1 MLHEQLTEND
11 VKKIKEEIEYR
22 KLTVRKNAIEAV
34 KEARAHGDL
43 SENFEYHAAK
53 KDKNMNESRIRY
65 LEKMIKTAQI
75 IEDDS
80 KEDEVGLNKTV
91 EVEFVEDGTVEK
103 YRLVTTVRNNPLEG
117 LISIESPIAKAL
129 MGHKAGDQVHVQV
142 NDSFG
147 YEVII
152 KSIENTPDD
161 DSIEIRKF

>member
-1 MLHEQLTEND
+1 MYDELPPTD
-11 VKKIKEEIEYR
+11 IKKMEEEIEYR
-22 KLTVRKNAIEAV
+22 KLVVRPKALEDV

-53 KDKNMNESRIRY
+53 KDKNQNESRIRY

-161 DSIEIRKF
+161 NSIEIRKF

>member
-1 MLHEQLTEND
+1 MREKLTKSD
-11 VKKIKEEIEYR
+11 VEKIQAEIEHR
-22 KLTVRKNAIEAV
+22 KLEVRPKCLEAV

-43 SENFEYHAAK
+43 SENFEYKAAK
-53 KDKNMNESRIRY
+53 RFKNQNESRIRY

>member
-1 MLHEQLTEND
+1 
-11 VKKIKEEIEYR
+11 
-22 KLTVRKNAIEAV
+22 
-34 KEARAHGDL
+34 
-43 SENFEYHAAK
+43 
-53 KDKNMNESRIRY
+53 
-65 LEKMIKTAQI
+65 MIKTAQI

-147 YEVII
+147 YEVIR

>member
-1 MLHEQLTEND
+1 MGKQLT
-11 VKKIKEEIEYR
+11 KKDIEKMEQEIEYR
-22 KLTVRKNAIEAV
+22 KCVVRKEKLEAV
-34 KEARAHGDL
+34 KEARAQGDL
-43 SENFEYHAAK
+43 SENFEYYAAK
-53 KDKNMNESRIRY
+53 KHKNQNESRIRY